1 MEEENRMTDQR
12 TVVTEAGISRATSQV
27 ETPESIHWPSLIAA
41 IAAIS
46 AVGIAIGLGL
56 PLLTVLLEKRGI
68 AASLTGLNTAMAG
81 IAAMIAAPITT
92 RLAHKFGVAN
102 TMLWAVMISA
112 ISSLGFYYIDNF
124 WAWFPLRIVFHGAI
138 TSLFILSEFWIGVS
152 APSDKR
158 GLLLGLYATCLS
170 IGFAFGNV
178 IFSLVG
184 SAGFLPFAVGSSIIL
199 LAAIPIFWARHE
211 SPVLDEKP
219 MGHFLRYLMLVPTA
233 SFAVFVFG
241 AVEAG
246 GMALFPIFASQEGFS
261 ESHAGFLLSIMA
273 IGNVIFQIPIGLL
286 SDKIRDRRKL
296 LTTIGVVGLIGSIFL
311 PYVTFDWRV
320 FSVLLLIFGGAIA
333 GLYTVGLSHLGS
345 RFRGAELAA
354 ANAAFIFSYAM
365 GTVVGPQAIG
375 IGMDLV
381 GSHGYA
387 WTITVFFG
395 TFVLF
400 GVSRLLFH
408 PPKA

>member
-1 MEEENRMTDQR
+1 MTDMR
-12 TVVTEAGISRATSQV
+12 PVEAQ
-27 ETPESIHWPSLIAA
+27 EEIHWPSLVAA

-81 IAAMIAAPITT
+81 VAAMIAAPITT
-92 RLAHKFGVAN
+92 KIAHSMGVAN
-102 TMLWAVMISA
+102 TMLWAILVA
-112 ISSLGFYYIDNF
+112 AVSSLGFYYIENF
-124 WAWFPLRIVFHGAI
+124 WVWFPLRIVFHGAI
-138 TSLFILSEFWIGVS
+138 TALFILSEFWINVA
-152 APSDKR
+152 APSRKR
-158 GLLLGLYATCLS
+158 GLVLGVYATVLS
-170 IGFAFGNV
+170 IGFALGNV

-184 SAGFLPFAVGSSIIL
+184 SVGFLPFGVGSAIIL
-199 LAAIPIFWARHE
+199 AAAIPIFWARHE
-211 SPVLDEKP
+211 SPELDEKP
-219 MGHFLRYLMLVPTA
+219 MGHFLRYLLLVPTA

-246 GMALFPIFASQEGFS
+246 GMALFPIFASKEGFS
-261 ESHAGFLLSIMA
+261 EAQAGFLLSVMA
-273 IGNVIFQIPIGLL
+273 IGNVAFQIPVGLL
-286 SDKIRDRRKL
+286 SDHMRDRRKL
-296 LTTIGVVGLIGSIFL
+296 LTTIGAVGLAGSILL
-311 PYVTFDWRV
+311 PFVTQDWRI
-320 FSVLLLIFGGAIA
+320 FSFLLLIFGGAIA

-354 ANAAFIFSYAM
+354 ANAAFIFSYAV

-387 WTITVFFG
+387 WVITGFFAA
-395 TFVLF
+395 FVLF
-400 GVSRLLFH
+400 GLSRLIFH